1 MEIPDSYYSKD
12 EYVET
17 VSKILHC
24 IGGNCSQNCLKLDDL
39 ISFT

>member
-17 VSKILHC
+17 VSKMQHC
-24 IGGNCSQNCLKLDDL
+24 IDCNSSQNHLKLDDL